1 MLLVLVQTSLATS
14 FLPREQAVLSDANTA
29 SRSCGLKTK
38 LESHWDD
45 TCALIVHAEQ
55 PEIKFD
61 KASSKKLF
69 RPSKC
74 YLNGLCICGKG
85 PPENTYSTRVV
96 DRITNIM
103 KQVFWSKGSGKD
115 RKTSKPRELLESL
128 EVVLALRPT
137 GGHDAEDKGLWLLL
151 GFVNY
156 KTWKVT
162 VLDLMCAAVAP
173 DGSRAWL
180 QLVDVQASDMEYF
193 LEELDAEDD
202 NEHLHQL
209 GLQVRTL
216 LEAVK
221 TKLSFQQSYVASF
234 WKMAPDVSPGT
245 TLLEEMLPCFLQVI
259 PLEDAPEHSVWD
271 GPAAK
276 DEQHRFGTV
285 HSRLSPLFF
294 SIHYSRYS
302 PIATV
307 KVCLHMTSCHEA
319 NIGSDPGCAR
329 LLLSQGPIVSI
340 VPACLSQYDNN
351 FVAKGSVSTSSA

>member
-202 NEHLHQL
+202 NGASAPAWLAGAHLVGSSENQAFVPTVL
-209 GLQVRTL
+209 RGIL
-216 LEAVK
+216 LENGARRFPWHD
-221 TKLSFQQSYVASF
+221 TAGGDAAMLSTG
-234 WKMAPDVSPGT
+234 DSPGGCPGAFCVGRACS
-245 TLLEEMLPCFLQVI
+245 E
-259 PLEDAPEHSVWD
+259 
-271 GPAAK
+271 G
-276 DEQHRFGTV
+276 R
-285 HSRLSPLFF
+285 
-294 SIHYSRYS
+294 
-302 PIATV
+302 ATSLRD
-307 KVCLHMTSCHEA
+307 CS
-319 NIGSDPGCAR
+319 
-329 LLLSQGPIVSI
+329 
-340 VPACLSQYDNN
+340 
-351 FVAKGSVSTSSA
+351 